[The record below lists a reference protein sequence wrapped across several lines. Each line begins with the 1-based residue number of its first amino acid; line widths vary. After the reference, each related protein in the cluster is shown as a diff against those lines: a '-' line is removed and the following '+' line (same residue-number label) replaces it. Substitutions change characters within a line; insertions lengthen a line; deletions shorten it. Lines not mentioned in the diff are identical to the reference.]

1 VFCIFCF
8 WSFPRGIGLIRD
20 KALNFVKAFM
30 LADLVRRDLI
40 EGWELPP
47 NPGLDSDDIRLVLAE
62 LINPAYDLR
71 NVAGLC
77 KAAGLDGEKVMAV
90 LGLGQSPAASGKNFE
105 VWRAPWTDNKPG
117 GSLYTL
123 MSRKPAWNRWFW
135 WRYFGWLFALVLG
148 PKRSD
153 AWLSKPAVDKPGV

>member
-1 VFCIFCF
+1 
-8 WSFPRGIGLIRD
+8 
-20 KALNFVKAFM
+20 M

-40 EGWELPP
+40 EGWPP
-47 NPGLDSDDIRLVLAE
+47 SPGLDGGDIRLVLAE

-77 KAAGLDGEKVMAV
+77 TAAGLDREKVKAV
-90 LGLGQSPAASGKNFE
+90 LDLGQSPAASGKNFE
-105 VWRAPWTDNKPG
+105 VWLAPWTDNKVQRAPRTDHKAG

-123 MSRKPAWNRWFW
+123 MSRNPAWNRWFW
-135 WRYFGWLFALVLG
+135 WRYFGWLFDLVLG

-153 AWLSKPAVDKPGV
+153 AWLSKPVVDKSRV